1 MNVGISMLAVD
12 LTQASVSSSTYTFEH
27 NIEKAITAATHI
39 TVSGLVQS
47 SKTYNA
53 MPAWY
58 NVTDKKL
65 FIGTGTHYFTVDGKT
80 LTYT

>member
-1 MNVGISMLAVD
+1 MNTGISMLGID
-12 LTQASVSSSTYTFEH
+12 LSQATVSSSTYTFEH
-27 NIEKAITAATHI
+27 NIEKAINVATHI

-65 FIGTGTHYFTVDGKT
+65 YIGTGQHYFVVNGIT

>member
-12 LTQASVSSSTYTFEH
+12 LTQATVSSSTYTFEH
-27 NIEKAITAATHI
+27 NIERAINAATHI
-39 TVSGLVQS
+39 TVCGLVQS

-58 NVTDKKL
+58 NATDKKL
-65 FIGTGTHYFTVDGKT
+65 YVGTGTHYFAVDGKT

>member
-1 MNVGISMLAVD
+1 MSTRISMLNVN
-12 LTQASVSSSTYTFEH
+12 LSEASVSSSTYTFEH
-27 NIEKAITAATHI
+27 NIEKAINAATHI

-65 FIGTGTHYFTVDGKT
+65 HVGTGTHYFSVDGNT
-80 LTYT
+80 LEYT

>member
-1 MNVGISMLAVD
+1 MNTGITLLVID
-12 LTQASVSSSTYTFEH
+12 LTKASVSSSMYTFNY
-27 NIEKAITAATHI
+27 NIEKAISAATHI

-65 FIGTGTHYFTVDGKT
+65 HVGTGTHYFAVDGNT
-80 LTYT
+80 LAYT

>member
-1 MNVGISMLAVD
+1 MNTGISMFAID
-12 LTQASVSSSTYTFEH
+12 LTRASVSSNTYTFDY
-27 NIEKAITAATHI
+27 NIEKAINAATHI
-39 TVSGLVQS
+39 TLSGLVQS

-65 FIGTGTHYFTVDGKT
+65 FIGTGAHYFTANGNV

>member
-1 MNVGISMLAVD
+1 MNTGISMLTVD
-12 LTQASVSSSTYTFEH
+12 LTQATVSSSTYTFGY
-27 NIEKAITAATHI
+27 NIEKAINAATHI
-39 TVSGLVQS
+39 TVCGLVQS

-65 FIGTGTHYFTVDGKT
+65 YVGTGTHYFAVDGVA

>member
-1 MNVGISMLAVD
+1 MKVGISMLAID
-12 LTQASVSSSTYTFEH
+12 LSQATVSSSTYTFEH
-27 NIEKAITAATHI
+27 NIEKAINAATHI
-39 TVSGLVQS
+39 TVCGLVQS

-65 FIGTGTHYFTVDGKT
+65 YVGTGTHYFAVDGKT

>member
-1 MNVGISMLAVD
+1 MNTGISMLAID
-12 LTQASVSSSTYTFEH
+12 LSQATVSSSTYTFEH
-27 NIEKAITAATHI
+27 NIEKAISAATHI

-58 NVTDKKL
+58 NVTDKNL
-65 FIGTGTHYFTVDGKT
+65 YVGTGTHHFAVDGKT

>member
-1 MNVGISMLAVD
+1 MNVGISMLAID
-12 LTQASVSSSTYTFEH
+12 LSQASVSSSTYTFD
-27 NIEKAITAATHI
+27 NNVEKAVNAATHI
-39 TVSGLVQS
+39 TVCGLVQS

-65 FIGTGTHYFTVDGKT
+65 YIGTGTHYFAVDGMT